1 MTTKIQ
7 DLIKHDEFALYVL
20 QAMADRSVLLRS
32 GIAATDAVIAG
43 RCNAAGAGGEVV
55 NLPFFNEL
63 GLGGSYEAA
72 PIVEDTP
79 LTPDKITAD
88 VDRAVICRRG
98 KPFGATDLSAMES
111 GADPLKAI
119 GDGIA
124 DWWNKA
130 QNVRLVNT
138 LNGALGAVSDLVL
151 DVATTGG
158 SGTYDK
164 CVTADSLLD
173 AAQLLGDQ
181 KSALTA
187 YAMSSATETWLQ
199 KLEGA
204 DLFKPSELP
213 GNLKVYNGRAV
224 VVDDN
229 IADGTVYLFAPGAVA
244 LNDCPCEYPIEAYR
258 DELGSHSG
266 IVTRNASI
274 LHVRGIK
281 WIGDTLETPVHK
293 PTNSNLA
300 TVANWAKV
308 YPTKHIRVAMLKGT
322 IVAAS

>member
-1 MTTKIQ
+1 MTKIS
-7 DLIKHDEFALYVL
+7 DLIKHDEFALYVR

-32 GIAATDAVIAG
+32 GIASTDAVIAG
-43 RCNAAGAGGEVV
+43 RCSAAGFGGEVV

-63 GLGGSYEAA
+63 GLGGTFEGA
-72 PIVEDTP
+72 PIEEENP

-130 QNVRLVNT
+130 QNVRLIKT
-138 LNGALGAVSDLVL
+138 LNGALGAVSSLVL
-151 DVATTGG
+151 NIASTGG
-158 SGTYDK
+158 AGKYDK

-181 KSALTA
+181 KSNLTA

-199 KLEGA
+199 KLEGS
-204 DLFKPSELP
+204 DLFKPSDLP
-213 GNLKVYNGRAV
+213 GSLKVYNGRAV
-224 VVDDN
+224 VIDDN
-229 IADGTVYLFAPGAVA
+229 IANGTVYLFGPGAVA
-244 LNDCPCEYPIEAYR
+244 LNDCPCEYPFEAYR
-258 DELGSHSG
+258 EELASKGG

-281 WIGDTLETPVHK
+281 WKGDTLETPVHK
-293 PTNSNLA
+293 PTNANLETA
-300 TVANWAKV
+300 ANWERV
-308 YPTKHIRVAMLKGT
+308 YPVKHIRVAKLVGN
-322 IVAAS
+322 IQAAAS